1 MESRPVTLPGI
12 NIQVPW
18 AEAILSGQKVIET
31 RFYPLPGKWVG
42 QPLAV
47 IETPGRARGF
57 KSHMAGFVLFA
68 HSWCYADKAAFAR
81 DRARHLVDP
90 DDPLFGWQQDSKP
103 KWAWPI
109 KWVEVYQQPLPP
121 GFRTGIR
128 YTRAVEILQPPAALL
143 IRLSQR

>member
-1 MESRPVTLPGI
+1 MLGPFRPPVQCCGPPPPQNDASYTCGAPGARPHEPRRLHTMESRPVTLPGI

-57 KSHMAGFVLFA
+57 KSHIAGF
-68 HSWCYADKAAFAR
+68 
-81 DRARHLVDP
+81 
-90 DDPLFGWQQDSKP
+90 
-103 KWAWPI
+103 
-109 KWVEVYQQPLPP
+109 
-121 GFRTGIR
+121 
-128 YTRAVEILQPPAALL
+128 
-143 IRLSQR
+143 